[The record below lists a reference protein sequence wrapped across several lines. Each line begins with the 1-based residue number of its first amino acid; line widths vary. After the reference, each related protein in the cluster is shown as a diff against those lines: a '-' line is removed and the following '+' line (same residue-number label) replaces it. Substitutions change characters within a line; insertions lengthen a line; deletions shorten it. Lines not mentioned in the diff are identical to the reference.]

1 MPFVLFSFFFNRT
14 PHHTTHR
21 HYPLVSSHHTP
32 SHSRSPEPL
41 QPPHAAPSITQ
52 TISSGSFKL

>member
-1 MPFVLFSFFFNRT
+1 MPFALSSLPLQN
-14 PHHTTHR
+14 TTHH

-32 SHSRSPEPL
+32 SHSRSREPL

-52 TISSGSFKL
+52 TISSADGVSV